1 MDTLAII
8 KRIEIRLTELGMS
21 KAEFYKRSGVSSA
34 SYSQWNTG
42 KYNPSKAK
50 LKKAANV
57 LGLDVDY
64 LCYGVTQNENSP
76 NELVL
81 TEGEKKLIQLLRRFP
96 ADRQEFAVGMVI
108 SALENI
114 KDY

>member
-21 KAEFYKRSGVSSA
+21 KAEFYERSGVSSA

-42 KYNPSKAK
+42 KYKPSKVK
-50 LKKAANV
+50 IQKAADV

-64 LCYGVTQNENSP
+64 LCYGSTQKENTPS
-76 NELVL
+76 ELVL
-81 TEGEKKLIQLLRRFP
+81 TEGERELIELFRMVP
-96 ADRQEFAVGMVI
+96 ADQQPVVLAMI
-108 SALENI
+108 KAALG
-114 KDY
+114 K